1 MAKAIIVEEYGGP
14 EKLVLRDVSVGSPGP
29 GQVRLRHTRIGVNYH
44 DIYVRSGLYKTL
56 ALPGIPGIEAVGVV
70 EEMGSG
76 VDLVRPGDRVCY
88 ISRTYGV
95 YATDRLIDASLLMAI
110 PPALTDTVVASA
122 LLRGLTTVMLM
133 SEVYTVEHDDVVLIQ
148 AAAGGVGQLLC
159 QWAARK
165 GALVIGTVLEETL
178 IPKAKAAGCHHVI
191 LTRSENVAERVMA
204 LTGGRGANV
213 AYDGV
218 GKATFKGSLDALA
231 VLGHLV
237 SYGQV
242 SGMVEGFQV
251 SDLAPKSLT
260 LSRPIVFD
268 YIQNPQIRN
277 RMAKEVFAAL
287 EEGWLC
293 VGTPREFPLAE
304 ASASHRALEAEG
316 ASSPLLLVP

>member
-14 EKLVLRDVSVGSPGP
+14 EKLILRDTPVGRPGP

-56 ALPGIPGIEAVGVV
+56 ALPGIPGIEAAGVV
-70 EEMGSG
+70 EEVGCG
-76 VDLVRPGDRVCY
+76 VDLARPGDRVCY
-88 ISRTYGV
+88 ISRAYGV
-95 YATDRLIDASLLMAI
+95 YASDRLIDASLLIPI
-110 PPALTDTVVASA
+110 PPGLTDTVVASA

-133 SEVYTVEHDDVVLIQ
+133 SEVFEVKRDAVVLIQ

-165 GALVIGTVLEETL
+165 GALVIGTVLEEAS

-191 LTRSENVAERVMA
+191 LTRSEDVAERVLA
-204 LTGGRGANV
+204 LTSGCGANV

-218 GKATFKGSLDALA
+218 GKATFKGSLDSLA

-251 SDLAPKSLT
+251 SDLASKSLT

-268 YIQNPQIRN
+268 YIQHAQIRN
-277 RMAKEVFAAL
+277 RMAKAVFEAL
-287 EEGWLC
+287 EEGWLG
-293 VGTPREFPLAE
+293 VGAPREFPLAE
-304 ASASHRALEAEG
+304 AGASHRALEAEG
-316 ASSPLLLVP
+316 ASSPILLVP

>member
-1 MAKAIIVEEYGGP
+1 MAQAIIVEEYGGP
-14 EKLVLRDVSVGSPGP
+14 ENLLLRDVSIGSPGP
-29 GQVRLRHTRIGVNYH
+29 GQVRLRQTWIGVNYH

-56 ALPGIPGIEAVGVV
+56 ALPGIPGVEAVGVV
-70 EEMGSG
+70 EEVGCG
-76 VDLVRPGDRVCY
+76 VDLVRTGDRVCY
-88 ISRTYGV
+88 ISRTYGA

-110 PPALTDTVVASA
+110 PHTLTDSVVASA

-133 SEVYTVEHDDVVLIQ
+133 SEIYTVEHDDVVLIQ

-165 GALVIGTVLEETL
+165 GALVIGTVLEEAL
-178 IPKAKAAGCHHVI
+178 VPKAKAAGCQHVI
-191 LTRSENVAERVMA
+191 LTRSEDVAERVWA
-204 LTGGRGANV
+204 LTDGHGADV

-218 GKATFKGSLDALA
+218 GKATFRGSLDSLA

-251 SDLAPKSLT
+251 SDLASKSLT
-260 LSRPIVFD
+260 LSRPILFD
-268 YIQNPQIRN
+268 YTQNPLIRN
-277 RMAKEVFAAL
+277 RMAKEVFVAL
-287 EEGWLC
+287 EEGWLS
-293 VGTPREFPLAE
+293 VGAPREYPLAK
-304 ASASHRALEAEG
+304 ASESHRQLEAEG